1 VREESVLEISVD
13 DVVLMEAVDGIEDR
27 ADDSD
32 GVVLG
37 KLALCEDTVLFCARL
52 EALVKLDLGWVRF
65 RWVGTK
71 RETDDVGGGQ
81 GHRGGQSLSR
91 RWFRFSLVFF
101 LMTLRAMWWMD
112 ELEGVLAESERLEE
126 RLRKV
131 SLRLTWLIFFYTT
144 TGNLQQ

>member
-71 RETDDVGGGQ
+71 RETDDVGGG
-81 GHRGGQSLSR
+81 SR
-91 RWFRFSLVFF
+91 PPRRSISVQTLVSFFFSFF
-101 LMTLRAMWWMD
+101 LDDIEGDVVDGRARGRPSR
-112 ELEGVLAESERLEE
+112 E
-126 RLRKV
+126 
-131 SLRLTWLIFFYTT
+131 
-144 TGNLQQ
+144 